1 VTAGKEWHAQ
11 PGKRPRLEFLR
22 LHEYYLNIVKRAAFK
37 TVTVFILMSIAVIGV
52 IVGLEISRR
61 NSQFRSMQVGIRTML
76 ELQAAALNDGYF
88 SWSEVQDLVRE
99 NEIQKAGAL
108 LKDILDI
115 YPLVED
121 VALQPVDPPAEPF
134 EVTGSNSSVRL
145 RFSIKDDFGF
155 NPLPGWSGIVT
166 MDAQKLLDTM
176 KADNR
181 LAIVPTMG
189 KDIGYNIM
197 VRFVDP
203 LLGFLDYIVI
213 VAMALSSGLL
223 ISAWIWRRNIYFYE
237 TKGLESIIFLF
248 EQTELLSANHSRRV
262 AALSIFLGQL
272 VGYKGRQLR
281 DLYVAALLHDIGKI
295 SVPSSLLLKDG
306 PLTGNEQQALAS
318 HPIISARIL
327 KNFKELNHLSE
338 MVLYHHE
345 RMDGSGY
352 PEGLSGER
360 IPEQSRIIAVVD
372 VFEALV
378 GERPYRESITP
389 AEAFDMMRKMPLDQD
404 KVELLASSYHRFET
418 FQAPRFVLSYHPRLE
433 KL

>member
-1 VTAGKEWHAQ
+1 
-11 PGKRPRLEFLR
+11 
-22 LHEYYLNIVKRAAFK
+22 
-37 TVTVFILMSIAVIGV
+37 MSLVVIGV
-52 IVGLEISRR
+52 IVGLEVSRR
-61 NSQFRSMQVGIRTML
+61 ESQFRSMQVGIRTIL

-88 SWSEVQDLVRE
+88 SWSEVQDLVRD
-99 NEIQKAGAL
+99 NELQKANAL
-108 LKDILDI
+108 LVDILDI
-115 YPLVED
+115 YPLIDD
-121 VALQPVDPPAEPF
+121 VTVQPGELPEEPF

-155 NPLPGWSGIVT
+155 NPLPGWAAVVT

-176 KADNR
+176 RADSR
-181 LAIVPTMG
+181 LAITPVMG
-189 KDIGYNIM
+189 RDIGYNIM

-213 VAMALSSGLL
+213 VAVTVSFGFLVST
-223 ISAWIWRRNIYFYE
+223 WIWRRSIYFYE

-272 VGYKGRQLR
+272 LGYKGRRLR
-281 DLYVAALLHDIGKI
+281 DLYIAALLHDIGKI
-295 SVPSSLLLKDG
+295 SVPSSLLLKEG
-306 PLTGNEQQALAS
+306 PLTGNEQQALSS

-327 KNFKELNHLSE
+327 KNFKELNHLST

-352 PEGLSGER
+352 PEGLTGDQ
-360 IPEQSRIIAVVD
+360 IPEQARIIAVVD

-378 GERPYRESITP
+378 GERPYRESISP
-389 AEAFDMMRKMPLDQD
+389 ENAFAMMRRMPLDQE
-404 KVELLASSYHRFET
+404 KVEALASSYHGFES
-418 FQAPRFVLSYHPRLE
+418 FQAPRFVLSYQPRLE

>member
-1 VTAGKEWHAQ
+1 
-11 PGKRPRLEFLR
+11 
-22 LHEYYLNIVKRAAFK
+22 
-37 TVTVFILMSIAVIGV
+37 MSLVVIGV
-52 IVGLEISRR
+52 IVGLEVSQRE
-61 NSQFRSMQVGIRTML
+61 SQFRSMQVGIRTMI

-88 SWSEVQDLVRE
+88 SWSEVQDLVRD
-99 NEIQKAGAL
+99 NELQKANAL
-108 LKDILDI
+108 LVDILEI
-115 YPLVED
+115 YPLIDD
-121 VALQPVDPPAEPF
+121 VTVQPGELPEEPF
-134 EVTGSNSSVRL
+134 EVTASNSSVRL

-155 NPLPGWSGIVT
+155 NPLPGWAAVVT

-176 KADNR
+176 RADSR
-181 LAIVPTMG
+181 LAITPVMG
-189 KDIGYNIM
+189 RDIGYNIM

-213 VAMALSSGLL
+213 VAVTVSCGFLVST
-223 ISAWIWRRNIYFYE
+223 WIWRRSIYFYE

-272 VGYKGRQLR
+272 LGYKGRRLR
-281 DLYVAALLHDIGKI
+281 DLYIAALLHDIGKI
-295 SVPSSLLLKDG
+295 SVPSSLLLKEG
-306 PLTGNEQQALAS
+306 PLTGNEQQALSS

-327 KNFKELNHLSE
+327 KNFKELNHLST

-352 PEGLSGER
+352 PEGLTGDQ
-360 IPEQSRIIAVVD
+360 IPEQARIIAVVD

-378 GERPYRESITP
+378 GERPYRESISP
-389 AEAFDMMRKMPLDQD
+389 ENAFAMMRRMPLDQE
-404 KVELLASSYHRFET
+404 KVEALASSYHGFES
-418 FQAPRFVLSYHPRLE
+418 FQAPRFVLSYQPRLE